1 MVEPKT
7 NIYIKSEEEEIKVFS
22 IWDFV
27 AFIIIHFWCS
37 CETSLDSF
45 ERFQLT
51 CLRFISYYAFI
62 LSKVEILFVSFMVF
76 FQICFS
82 RYCKILLWTI
92 RNLFFGT
99 FINCCWNCLGL
110 KPTKLK
116 QINKHCYNATA
127 YKYRNL
133 NVKKNIDKALS
144 FNIDILHFTWMEFYI
159 WTNSMYQTTDYYGS
173 CNWPVIIRYKFIP
186 TILKRNKHAHG
197 KFGSFKEHTIF
208 GYLFMEYAF

>member
-133 NVKKNIDKALS
+133 NVKK
-144 FNIDILHFTWMEFYI
+144 ILIKLYHSTLIFYI
-159 WTNSMYQTTDYYGS
+159 SLEWN
-173 CNWPVIIRYKFIP
+173 FIFERTVCIKRL
-186 TILKRNKHAHG
+186 TIMAHA
-197 KFGSFKEHTIF
+197 IDP
-208 GYLFMEYAF
+208 LL